1 MNRCE
6 PRKKKKSSWK
16 ENPPRPAAPLRP
28 PALGAGHCRRET
40 CTQMGG
46 GGPRHGGEGP
56 SPPPDPPPLPSTT
69 STPHITYPQVP
80 HATTPAPW
88 LHHTQQHCPLAAPLL
103 PTQSWSLAAALARPA
118 LRLVASQHSA
128 LYLAL

>member
-16 ENPPRPAAPLRP
+16 ENPPRPASPLRP
-28 PALGAGHCRRET
+28 PALGAGQCRRET

-56 SPPPDPPPLPSTT
+56 TSPDPPPSPSTT

-88 LHHTQQHCPLAAPLL
+88 LHHTQQPCPLAAPLL
-103 PTQSWSLAAALARPA
+103 PALSPWSLAAALARPA
-118 LRLVASQHSA
+118 LRLVVSLHYA
-128 LYLAL
+128 LHYAL